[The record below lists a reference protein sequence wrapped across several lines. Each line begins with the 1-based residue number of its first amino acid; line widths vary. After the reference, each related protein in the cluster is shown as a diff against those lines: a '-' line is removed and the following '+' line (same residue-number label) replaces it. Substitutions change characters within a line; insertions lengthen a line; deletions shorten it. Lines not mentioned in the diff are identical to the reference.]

1 MAVKRPTPKV
11 MGVVTIPKEFD
22 IQASD
27 SDPETASED
36 AESESDSE
44 GEEDLKLAE
53 PSKTAIY
60 NKEGILDKLADIR
73 WPEDVEWIHK
83 LSLDIEQA
91 EEVDVNDDLAR
102 ELAFYTQALEGTR
115 EAFVKFQGTG
125 LPFLRPTDYY
135 AEMVKTDTHMEKIK
149 GRLLSEKKRIE
160 EAEERRKMRDNKK
173 KAKEV
178 QAEKQKERVKQKKD
192 EIESVKK
199 WRKQRQQS
207 GFPGGEKDSDMGLPF
222 EVGKESDKAKHHK
235 RVGVKPWDR
244 SGGKGKPSF
253 GKDRKGAGSGK
264 RKSREFRDSKYGFGG
279 KKGLNKQNTAETTN
293 DFKGFNK
300 GDSFQNKKRK
310 K

>member
-1 MAVKRPTPKV
+1 MAVKKPTQKLLE
-11 MGVVTIPKEFD
+11 TIPED
-22 IQASD
+22 LDMNVSD
-27 SDPETASED
+27 SDPETESD
-36 AESESDSE
+36 PESESDSE
-44 GEEDLKLAE
+44 GDEDVKLAE

-60 NKEGILDKLADIR
+60 SKEGILDKLADIS

-83 LSLDIEQA
+83 LSLDIQQ
-91 EEVDVNDDLAR
+91 EETVDVNDDLAR

-115 EAFVKFQGTG
+115 EAFVKFQGMG

-207 GFPGGEKDSDMGLPF
+207 GFPGGEKGSDMGLPF

-244 SGGKGKPSF
+244 SGGKGKPSG
-253 GKDRKGAGSGK
+253 GKDRKGMGGK